1 MMRLLFIAVLALGL
15 AAPAAGALAH
25 HGWSWTTGGNIDL
38 TGIIK
43 TVRLGNPHGILKIDV
58 EGEEWT
64 AEVGQPW
71 RNRRAGLKDGDLA
84 EGVEIRVIGEPA
96 ADLSEG
102 GSRWNGCSWA
112 NGSTSFTPS
121 AIETLEALFAALEG
135 TGPWRRP
142 CGAPAGAMPPST
154 PRTSSQSPC

>member
-15 AAPAAGALAH
+15 TAPMDGALAH

-43 TVRLGNPHGILKIDV
+43 IVRLGNPHGILKIDV
-58 EGEEWT
+58 EDEEWT

-71 RNRRAGLKDGDLA
+71 RNRRAGLEDGDLA

-96 ADLSEG
+96 GIVGDQFRQVAGPAD
-102 GSRWNGCSWA
+102 
-112 NGSTSFTPS
+112 PDV
-121 AIETLEALFAALEG
+121 
-135 TGPWRRP
+135 
-142 CGAPAGAMPPST
+142 
-154 PRTSSQSPC
+154 Q